1 MSSIT
6 WPTPDAGVRTETGRL
21 RAVML
26 HRPGRELRR
35 LTPRNN
41 AELLFDGLP
50 WVERAQEEHD
60 QFADK
65 LRDRGVQVVLLGE
78 LLKETLDI
86 PEARERILGE
96 MVADLQLGERLESYL
111 RGMLRDQSSEQLA
124 EQLMAGIRN
133 DEVAGPRTVVTS
145 MKAPDTF
152 LLPPLPNLYFTRDSS
167 AWVNARPVVTSLYW
181 PARGRENHL
190 TELIYALHPI
200 FAGHRPQYT
209 WHADAH
215 VEGGDIMAMA
225 PGVLAIGVGE
235 RTTPAG
241 VERLAQHV
249 FTQGDIHTVLAVP
262 LDKERAMMHLDTVC
276 TMVAPTTFCAYPNIA
291 SSMTALKISKAD
303 DGELHIDTPKPFFEL
318 AAEQLGVDKVTVID
332 TRLDATE
339 AEREQWDD
347 GFNTLAVAPGVVV
360 AYERNHGANQR
371 LEDEGIEVIRIV
383 GSELGTG
390 RGGPRCMSCPIIR
403 DDIV

>member
-1 MSSIT
+1 MSSVT
-6 WPTPDAGVRTETGRL
+6 WSTPDAGVRTETGRL

-60 QFADK
+60 QFADM
-65 LRDRGVQVVLLGE
+65 LRGRGVEVVLLGE
-78 LLKETLDI
+78 MLKETLDI
-86 PEARERILGE
+86 PEARERILKE
-96 MVADLQLGERLESYL
+96 MVSDLQLGDRLEGYL
-111 RGMLRDQSSEQLA
+111 RGKLHDESSETLS

-133 DEVAGPRTVVTS
+133 DEFTDCRTVVTS
-145 MKAPDTF
+145 MKAPDAF

-167 AWVNARPVVTSLYW
+167 AWVNEKPVVTSLFW
-181 PARGRENHL
+181 AARGRENHL
-190 TELIYALHPI
+190 TELIYALHPV
-200 FAGHRPQYT
+200 FEGHRPQYT

-215 VEGGDIMAMA
+215 IEGGDIMAMA

-241 VERLAQHV
+241 VERLAKRV
-249 FTQGDIHTVLAVP
+249 INDGGIHTVLAVP

-291 SSMTALKISKAD
+291 SNMKALKITANE
-303 DGELHIDTPKPFFEL
+303 DGELNVETPRPFFEL
-318 AAEQLGVDKVTVID
+318 AAEQLDAEVTVID

-360 AYERNHGANQR
+360 AYERNYGANQR
-371 LEDEGIEVIRIV
+371 LEEEGIEVIRIV

-403 DDIV
+403 DEI